1 MSSAGAV
8 PGQTK
13 LAKGSARHAHQNRP
27 PQAQAKA
34 KAKDQIQ
41 SLKRCGQTAGS
52 F

>member
-8 PGQTK
+8 LGQTK
-13 LAKGSARHAHQNRP
+13 LAKGSARPAHQNRP
-27 PQAQAKA
+27 PQAQA